1 MKFQHYLIFVLL
13 FVILSVA
20 ACNPEAVKTPEA
32 PTEVSVEEATTAP
45 TSEPA
50 ATPVAEEEAAEPT
63 TAPTDTP
70 PPAEEP
76 AVQVQALTTLNLRSG
91 PGTNYGV
98 AGSLAEN
105 TELSVIGRN
114 EDSSWLYVETVEG
127 DEVWL
132 TGDPELVKVDQALV
146 ANLPVVEAPPPS
158 YNASNPMV
166 NKVLNQVPLVVHHDQ
181 NITCASH
188 SGLNKLLPE
197 VRDGNVLGPHAG
209 DFVYDGNNV
218 LFKLT
223 GGSIVL
229 IRENPVA
236 RFEGGAESLPLDK
249 ALQLFESGD
258 IVWNGDFGQPGRG
271 VLGCDLSTP

>member
-1 MKFQHYLIFVLL
+1 VKFQYFLIPVL
-13 FVILSVA
+13 FIILGTT
-20 ACNPEAVKTPEA
+20 ACTPVVQEVPES
-32 PTEVSVEEATTAP
+32 PTEASVEEATAAP
-45 TSEPA
+45 TLEPA
-50 ATPVAEEEAAEPT
+50 TTEEEEEAAEP
-63 TAPTDTP
+63 ADTP
-70 PPAEEP
+70 PPVEEQ
-76 AVQVQALTTLNLRSG
+76 AVRVQALTNLNLRSG

-105 TELSVIGRN
+105 SELDVVGRN
-114 EDSSWLYVETVEG
+114 EDSSWLHVETDEG
-127 DEVWL
+127 DQMWL
-132 TGDPELVKVDQALV
+132 TGDPTLVSFDQALV
-146 ANLPVVEAPPPS
+146 MGLPVVEAPPPA

-166 NKVLNQVPLVVHHDQ
+166 NKVLNQIPLVVHHDR
-181 NITCASH
+181 NISCASH

-197 VRDGNVLGPHAG
+197 VKEGHVMGPHAG

-218 LFKLT
+218 LFKIS

-236 RFEGGAESLPLDK
+236 RFEGGVESLPLDK

-258 IVWNGDFGQPGRG
+258 IVWTGDFGQPGRG